1 MDRKPLPPFSH
12 DSLPCPYLMNAVRQS
27 DAGIAWEIRKEME
40 SRGGLAMAEEE
51 EGEGDEDEDS
61 EGEDGEAAEDMEA
74 ENEGSTPK
82 VRTVLF

>member
-1 MDRKPLPPFSH
+1 
-12 DSLPCPYLMNAVRQS
+12 MNAVRQS

-40 SRGGLAMAEEE
+40 SRGGLAMEE
-51 EGEGDEDEDS
+51 EGDEDEDS

-82 VRTVLF
+82 VRTVLFWIDWGFI